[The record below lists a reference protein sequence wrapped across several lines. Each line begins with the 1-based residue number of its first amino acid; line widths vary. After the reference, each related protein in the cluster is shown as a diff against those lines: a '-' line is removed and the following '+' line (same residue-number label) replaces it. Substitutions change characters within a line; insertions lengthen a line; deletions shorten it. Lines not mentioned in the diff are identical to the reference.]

1 MYILSMIILVFF
13 AIIGLCAFITA
24 IVDHMH
30 NTDHGEITLLLQE
43 LDTDNAEACIRRA
56 ARIAQDNSGVQ
67 VVCVCNKD
75 DPAYAICEM
84 MQKDY
89 PFIRIESSA

>member
-1 MYILSMIILVFF
+1 MYILGMIVLVFF

-24 IVDHMH
+24 LIDTMH
-30 NTDHGEITLLLQE
+30 RSACVEITLLLQE
-43 LDTDNAEACIRRA
+43 LEAHNAEVSIRRA
-56 ARIAQDNSGVQ
+56 VRIAQENRGVRI
-67 VVCVCNKD
+67 VIVCDKD

-89 PFIRIESSA
+89 PLIEIRSGT